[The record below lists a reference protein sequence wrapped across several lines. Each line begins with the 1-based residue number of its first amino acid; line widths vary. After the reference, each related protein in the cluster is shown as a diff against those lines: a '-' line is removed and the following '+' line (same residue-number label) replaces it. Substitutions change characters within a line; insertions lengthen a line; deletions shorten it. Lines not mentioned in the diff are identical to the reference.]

1 MLLAIDTETTGVD
14 HTTADIVQIAAV
26 SLKPTGG
33 REIVMNSL
41 CYPESNMI
49 PEEASNVHGVFIEHV
64 AGMVSDVRLA
74 KTLRAV
80 VGTFQP
86 STILTLVTYNGCNYD
101 LPLLS
106 RKGCHL
112 LNHDH
117 IDVYHLVQRDLHS
130 YGLKLSEVYENYI
143 GRPLDGAH
151 EATAD
156 CHACIT
162 ILQKFCEE
170 REMDEQML
178 IDYMAKPVLL
188 DAFPF
193 GKHKGKEFG
202 NIPRGYLRWARDNF
216 NNVSPD
222 MAFTL
227 QAHVG

>member
-49 PEEASNVHGVFIEHV
+49 PEEASNVHGIFIEHV
-64 AGMVSDVRLA
+64 AGMVSDTRLA
-74 KTLRAV
+74 KTLKTV
-80 VGTFQP
+80 ITSFQL
-86 STILTLVTYNGCNYD
+86 STKLTLVTYNGCNYD

-112 LNHDH
+112 LDHDH

-170 REMDEQML
+170 RKMDEQML

-188 DAFPF
+188 SVMPF

-202 NIPRGYLRWARDNF
+202 DIPRQYLKWALYALDNT
-216 NNVSPD
+216 SPD
-222 MAFTL
+222 MDFTL